1 MASGSATH
9 CHPRRRPFLNVLL
22 LGSGAREHAIAWKL
36 SQSPKLTNL
45 YVAPGNPGTAD
56 VAINL
61 AVDLDDFDAI
71 VHIGRE
77 YRIDLT
83 VVGSEGPLAAGLV
96 DRLLVEGFAAFGPTK
111 AAAIIESSK
120 VFSKRF
126 MERIGVPTAPFGVFD
141 NEAEARKY
149 VDVRTD
155 ATAGQLVVKAEGLA
169 LGKGVIVTA
178 TAEEAQAAV
187 TNMLSGRQFGDSSTR
202 VVVEQRLFGPEV
214 SAHAFTDGQTVAHM
228 PFSCDHKPI
237 FDGDE
242 GPNTGGMGAYSPPGW
257 FSEADQQWIR
267 ENVTEAIIKAM
278 YDEGLPYRGV
288 LYPGILCADEG
299 MMVLEFNSRFG
310 DPEAQ
315 VLFPRMDSDLLEVMW
330 AVANN
335 KLADVELRWSDQAC
349 VGVVLASGGYP
360 VKYETGL
367 PIKGLD
373 DLDPD
378 VLVFHAGTARQ
389 DDGTL
394 VTSGGRVLTVSALGP
409 NLQAARDKAYRNVER
424 ISFEGMHY
432 RRDIGARAGASA
444 N

>member
-1 MASGSATH
+1 M
-9 CHPRRRPFLNVLL
+9 NVLL

-36 SQSPKLTNL
+36 SQSPKLTSL

-56 VAINL
+56 VATNL
-61 AVDLDDFDAI
+61 PVSVDDFDAI
-71 VHIGRE
+71 VRTCRE
-77 YRIDLT
+77 QRIDLT
-83 VVGSEGPLAAGLV
+83 IVGSEGPLAAGLV

-120 VFSKRF
+120 VFSKEF
-126 MERIGVPTAPFGVFD
+126 MVRHGIPTAPFGVFHD
-141 NEAEARKY
+141 ESQAHRY
-149 VDVRTD
+149 IRLVDDTH
-155 ATAGQLVVKAEGLA
+155 GQLVVKAEGLA

-178 TAEEAQAAV
+178 AAEEAHEAV
-187 TNMLSGRQFGDSSTR
+187 TRMMSGGQFGASSAR

-214 SAHAFTDGQTVAHM
+214 SAHAFTDGQAVAHI

-237 FDGDE
+237 FDGDK

-257 FSEADQQWIR
+257 FSDADQQWVR
-267 ENVTEAIIKAM
+267 ENVTEAVIKAM
-278 YDEGLPYRGV
+278 YDEGLPYKGV

-315 VLFPRMDSDLLEVMW
+315 VLFPRMESDLLEVMW

-335 KLADVELRWSDQAC
+335 KLGDIDLRWSDEAC

-360 VKYETGL
+360 GKYETGL
-367 PIKGLD
+367 PIEGLD

-378 VLVFHAGTARQ
+378 VLVFHAGTSRQ
-389 DDGTL
+389 EDGTL

-409 NLQAARDKAYRNVER
+409 DLPAAREKAYRNVER
-424 ISFEGMHY
+424 IRFEGMHY
-432 RRDIGARAGASA
+432 RRDIGARAVAATS
-444 N
+444 